1 MEKFY
6 IFPSA
11 WGIVI
16 RLKDMDK
23 KILCALV
30 KYPNRSYGEIANVLD
45 MNYWTFYKGVEKLKN
60 LGLFKEKIIPNFP
73 ALGFELLVVG
83 YGSLTKRR
91 MYSLEKLKNMRN
103 YLPFASG
110 IFYAFAES
118 YRGFVLGVAKNFT
131 EISKSLIFAER
142 LVNVREILMGENTN
156 MVLLPFEITEIP
168 IFFDYSN
175 LLSQDFNIHLEE
187 LPEKRKEMRK
197 IGRREMNILIEM
209 VKKPSVS
216 IKDISKSLKMA
227 QQSVSKIRKRLFEEG
242 WVRKI
247 IIPNIKKLGYEVL
260 VFAHWNSKPEVM
272 EKIER
277 INPENFG
284 FETSNVVFA
293 AYNPLEGVA
302 IAPFK
307 TLKESR
313 EIVAFFEKFGETTG
327 VLTREPNILFLSLQE
342 GIKIR
347 DHEYQSA
354 LISS

>member
-1 MEKFY
+1 MIK
-6 IFPSA
+6 
-11 WGIVI
+11 
-16 RLKDMDK
+16 LKDADK
-23 KILCALV
+23 KILCALI
-30 KYPNRSYGEIANVLD
+30 KYPERSLGELANIVD
-45 MNYWTFYKGVEKLKN
+45 MNYWTFYKGVEKLKA
-60 LGLFKEKIIPNFP
+60 LGVFKETIIPNFP

-142 LVNVREILMGENTN
+142 LINVRELLMGENTN
-156 MVLLPFEITEIP
+156 MVFLPFEITEIP

-175 LLSQDFNIHLEE
+175 LLSQDFKIKLENIV
-187 LPEKRKEMRK
+187 EKKKKMTRLGK
-197 IGRREMNILIEM
+197 REMSVLIEM
-209 VKKPSVS
+209 VKNPSAS
-216 IKDISKSLKMA
+216 IKEISDKLNMA
-227 QQSVSKIRKRLFEEG
+227 QQSVSRIKKKLFEEG
-242 WVRKI
+242 WTRKKI
-247 IIPNIKKLGYEVL
+247 IPDIKKLGYEVL
-260 VFAHWNSKPEVM
+260 VFAHWSSKPEVM
-272 EKIER
+272 EKIDR
-277 INPENFG
+277 IQPENFG
-284 FETSNVVFA
+284 FETSNVIFA

-313 EIVAFFEKFGETTG
+313 EIVTFFEKFGETTG

-354 LISS
+354 LISF